1 MSSLVL
7 VRGLPGSGKS
17 TFAQCLAATGFAHYE
32 ADMYFVR
39 DGVYAYDPSQ
49 RAAAHEWCQ
58 KLAMRALAAGE
69 NVVVSNTFTQR
80 WEMEPYR
87 KFAEERGIPVHIVH
101 MTGNFGSI
109 HNVPDEAI
117 ERMKARWEPA

>member
-1 MSSLVL
+1 MNSLIL

-17 TFAQCLAATGFAHYE
+17 TFASVLALAGFKHFE
-32 ADMYFVR
+32 GDMYFVR
-39 DGVYAYDPSQ
+39 DGVYHYDSAKVQ
-49 RAAAHEWCQ
+49 EAHAWCQ
-58 KLAMRALAAGE
+58 EQAKAALLAGHS
-69 NVVVSNTFTQR
+69 VVVSNTFTRR

-87 KFAEERGIPVHIVH
+87 AFAAEHGIPVHIVH